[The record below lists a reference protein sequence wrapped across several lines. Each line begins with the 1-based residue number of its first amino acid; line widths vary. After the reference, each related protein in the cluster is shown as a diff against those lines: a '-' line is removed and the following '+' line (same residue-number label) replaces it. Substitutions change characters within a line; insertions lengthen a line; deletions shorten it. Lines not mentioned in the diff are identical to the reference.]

1 MLRSG
6 EDASF
11 WRKRRLYERKHQ
23 KRGAHT
29 MIPPDLILLLQQQR
43 YQELLRQADLARL
56 AGAGRRKPESCGP
69 GFQHLL
75 WGGGGGLLSR
85 RAAWQQGGGATQ
97 AHQKEGAVCV

>member
-29 MIPPDLILLLQQQR
+29 MIPPDLILLLQQER
-43 YQELLRQADLARL
+43 YQELVRQADLARL
-56 AGAGRRKPESCGP
+56 VRAGGRKPENSAR
-69 GFQHLL
+69 GFQHPP
-75 WGGGGGLLSR
+75 WGGGGPRLSWGC
-85 RAAWQQGGGATQ
+85 ALQQGGRATQ
-97 AHQKEGAVCV
+97 GGEKRCSVVQ

>member
-29 MIPPDLILLLQQQR
+29 MIPPDLILLLQQER
-43 YQELLRQADLARL
+43 YQELVRQAELARL
-56 AGAGRRKPESCGP
+56 VRAGRRKPESSESV
-69 GFQHLL
+69 FQHLL
-75 WGGGGGLLSR
+75 CGVGGAVLSWGGPL
-85 RAAWQQGGGATQ
+85 QQACPST
-97 AHQKEGAVCV
+97 EGAQEGCV